1 MVNCIEQELGNEW
14 SISPAGGLTGDAY
27 IATKDNQQLFLK
39 RNSSPFLAVLS
50 AEGIVPKLIWTKRL
64 QNGDVIT
71 AQEWLEGR
79 KLEPE
84 EMKSP
89 EVTRLLRRI
98 HHSSELLHMLMRLG
112 KKAESAEE
120 NYAHLKADLNKNKL
134 ITRYA
139 SIRFALAHLKRLL
152 PVTRGQKQVVCHCD
166 LNHNN
171 LILTEDG
178 IIYLIDWDNATIAD
192 PITDFGVVL
201 NKYIPKSDWERWLN
215 NYGIKKTKSLIQRM
229 YWYLIVNTLDHM
241 SWHALRNET
250 YKVDEHLLELHA
262 LNDDV
267 QSIILN
273 GYFV

>member
-171 LILTEDG
+171 ILKDKHG
-178 IIYLIDWDNATIAD
+178 DIYLIDWDDAAIAD
-192 PITDFGVVL
+192 PIIDFAMVL
-201 NKYIPKSDWERWLN
+201 KWYVAESDWADWLQK
-215 NYGIKKTKSLIQRM
+215 YGVSLDSQLIKRM
-229 YWYLIVNTLDHM
+229 YWYLLFNTVYYIN
-241 SWHALRNET
+241 WHATRHEYDKVRERLQALQKLNEYIDT
-250 YKVDEHLLELHA
+250 
-262 LNDDV
+262 
-267 QSIILN
+267 QIIK
-273 GYFV
+273 